1 MIVNGYAEMK
11 TFLPA
16 MEMKGAPTLFDDA
29 LEVAQDSL
37 AADII
42 GTDLEEQLELRQPSD
57 AKLLK
62 LCQRIISQQAFLR
75 SIPDLDLVLT
85 DAGFAVVNNEQ
96 TTMASRDRVQ
106 ALTANLQAKL
116 DDSKDA
122 LVLYLLSAS
131 AYRDW
136 RGTEEF
142 ARLSDGLILTYGE
155 FKDAAVLNNVTAAAY
170 PKSWGEFLELNSALN
185 VALMTDCASYIS
197 KDYAE
202 EIIEKIRDD
211 ETPIQ
216 QTFLPIEKKVLKLV
230 KIAVCA
236 YAMGDGKTGIE
247 QTLAAVGVMKANPD
261 DFPTYRDSD
270 EALTLRLDH
279 TDTPIFSM
287 L

>member
-57 AKLLK
+57 SKLLK
-62 LCQRIISQQAFLR
+62 LCQRVISQQAFLR

-106 ALTANLQAKL
+106 ALTVNLQAKL
-116 DDSKDA
+116 DESKDA

-155 FKDAAVLNNVTAAAY
+155 FKDAAVLNNVTAPAY

-211 ETPIQ
+211 ET
-216 QTFLPIEKKVLKLV
+216 FLPVEKKVLKLV

-247 QTLAAVGVMKANPD
+247 QTLAAVGVMKANID

-270 EALTLRLDH
+270 EALSLSVEH
-279 TDTPIFSM
+279 SDTPIFSM
-287 L
+287 F

>member
-29 LEVAQDSL
+29 LEVAQDNL
-37 AADII
+37 VADII
-42 GTDLEEQLELRQPSD
+42 GANLEERLELRQPSD
-57 AKLLK
+57 SKLLK
-62 LCQRIISQQAFLR
+62 LCQRVISQQAFLR

-106 ALTANLQAKL
+106 ALTVNLQAKL
-116 DDSKDA
+116 DESKDA
-122 LVLYLLSAS
+122 LVLYLLSAA

-211 ETPIQ
+211 ET
-216 QTFLPIEKKVLKLV
+216 FLPVEKKVLKLV

-270 EALTLRLDH
+270 EALSLSVEH
-279 TDTPIFSM
+279 SDTPIFSM
-287 L
+287 F